1 MVPLVK
7 QSGAGESRR
16 GAADDRH
23 QYARIKKA
31 PDVEALARGVNR
43 SAGTSAASSRP
54 PADQVAISGAG
65 MAGLSVVAGARQLIT
80 WINQPG
86 SRPTTYAGDV
96 SRRTVR

>member
-1 MVPLVK
+1 
-7 QSGAGESRR
+7 
-16 GAADDRH
+16 
-23 QYARIKKA
+23 
-31 PDVEALARGVNR
+31 
-43 SAGTSAASSRP
+43 
-54 PADQVAISGAG
+54 